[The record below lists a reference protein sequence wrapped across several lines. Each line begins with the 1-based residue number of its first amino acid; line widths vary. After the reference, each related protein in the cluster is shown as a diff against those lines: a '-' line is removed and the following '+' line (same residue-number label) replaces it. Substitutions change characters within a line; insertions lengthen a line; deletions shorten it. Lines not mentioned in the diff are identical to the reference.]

1 VLCYNHIEGTTKKE
15 ENMTEKIEIK
25 TGFPI
30 YNEDYSQIVGRIP
43 YTAVVEI
50 GDDWNEYGPD
60 ADVAT
65 LTLDETGEVF
75 YRAGEEWGLAG
86 LQERINRI
94 TENSG
99 LSADLTLKGNV
110 DEAIEIYLKRE
121 HKK

>member
-1 VLCYNHIEGTTKKE
+1 
-15 ENMTEKIEIK
+15 MAEKIEIK

-50 GDDWNEYGPD
+50 GDDWNEYGAD
-60 ADVAT
+60 ANVET

-75 YRAGEEWGLAG
+75 YRCGEEWGLSG

-94 TENSG
+94 TGDSG

-110 DEAIEIYLKRE
+110 DEAIEIYLKKGE
-121 HKK
+121 SDV